1 MDEAHGW
8 SLNIEMNGDERQ
20 IALEVGGHMLWLEVD
35 GARRLAGGSCPVK
48 WWRFRSAIL
57 APHAI

>member
-35 GARRLAGGSCPVK
+35 GARRLAGALESKADELEGMTP
-48 WWRFRSAIL
+48 
-57 APHAI
+57 PT

>member
-1 MDEAHGW
+1 MEFKNTVTIRRPAEDVFAFLADFENVPRWNH
-8 SLNIEMNGDERQ
+8 
-20 IALEVGGHMLWLEVD
+20 
-35 GARRLAGGSCPVK
+35 ARLCPVK